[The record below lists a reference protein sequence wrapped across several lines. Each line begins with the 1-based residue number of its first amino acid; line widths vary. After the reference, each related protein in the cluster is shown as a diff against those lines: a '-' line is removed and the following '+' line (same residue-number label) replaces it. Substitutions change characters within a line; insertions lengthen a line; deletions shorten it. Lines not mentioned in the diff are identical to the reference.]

1 MRLYGAIQKVEP
13 QDDGTIRVFGIAT
26 TEAVDDQGEIVRA
39 SAMRAAI
46 PDYMRFPALR
56 EMHQLSAA
64 GTTVEANCGDD
75 GITRIIAHVV
85 DPVAVTKVKTAT
97 YRGFSIGGRVTQREA
112 GNPKTITGIVLNEIS
127 LVDRPA
133 NPDAVLDVWKASSM
147 QTEQAPAAAFNPPIQ
162 IWACSDPSHRHIAK
176 SEALTCLKASVTAG
190 ADAAQAEI
198 DAALKALEP
207 AEDVTAQTDPPALEP
222 AAEPPPTPEP
232 AAIEPPTPDP
242 PVAGFLLPAADP
254 AAPSGDDTEALAP
267 EEVVLAADTAEFIA
281 SVQRSLAEGQALLA
295 QADPAAKAADDNAD
309 DDGKKPYGD
318 VEYADPGHQADGKK
332 RYPVDT
338 EAHIRAAWSYIHMP
352 KNASKYEAKDL
363 ASVKAKIASAWKAKI
378 DSEGPPSASEKTSD
392 PDFVKALLVKGL
404 WNVCRTAELVQAL
417 DWLHEEI
424 SMEQIMEN
432 DDSPLPA
439 RLKGIIAELCAFLN
453 AQVAEETSELLE
465 DADVGD
471 GPGMTD
477 LGVMAMSAVA
487 RSLRKTI
494 TDTQKVELLVEQLE
508 KAGARHNKS
517 DQAHLD
523 TIAFA
528 LHKAMGIGTAKRA
541 EMAIMGQAHKTVLD
555 IGATALNA
563 DGRQMLTNSNPGP
576 EGPTTHAT
584 VDTGHAGRVTT
595 PNQTGAVPATP
606 HPPSVAKAATAD
618 ASPAFLMI
626 EAMAKSGNGHG
637 PLAACAHG
645 LLNAVSDGATCKEG
659 AAKPTRHNVE
669 DMARMHTLHAQLCM
683 VDGVTCSGAAADP
696 ATKVAAAAPADP
708 IPAASVTGSGGGG
721 GGGYGGGADDGPLNK
736 AMAENTALTKLLGDI
751 VPIMEGMKK
760 QISEIHAQPMPAAL
774 VANVGATDATRSNT
788 GTPTTVLT
796 PDDIA
801 KALKGMSEEES
812 TLTLIKARR
821 PIWINS
827 LHLPDAQREARDEL
841 AARKA

>member
-26 TEAVDDQGEIVRA
+26 TESVDDQGEIVRA

-46 PDYMRFPALR
+46 PDYMKFPALR

-75 GITRIIAHVV
+75 GITRITAHVV

-133 NPDAVLDVWKASSM
+133 NPDAVLDVWKASTM

-162 IWACSDPSHRHIAK
+162 IWACQDHSHRHIAK

-207 AEDVTAQTDPPALEP
+207 VEDAGAQTDPPAPPAVAEP
-222 AAEPPPTPEP
+222 TTPEAAAEAE
-232 AAIEPPTPDP
+232 DP
-242 PVAGFLLPAADP
+242 PAEVAPAGDTAAAALVPSEIVLP
-254 AAPSGDDTEALAP
+254 T
-267 EEVVLAADTAEFIA
+267 DTAEFIA
-281 SVQRSLAEGQALLA
+281 AVQRSLTDGEALLA
-295 QADPAAKAADDNAD
+295 QTEPPAIAVTEVEQAAKAGD
-309 DDGKKPYGD
+309 DD
-318 VEYADPGHQADGKK
+318 
-332 RYPVDT
+332 
-338 EAHIRAAWSYIHMP
+338 
-352 KNASKYEAKDL
+352 
-363 ASVKAKIASAWKAKI
+363 SVKRCPIAKSLYDVGRVASMILELNWVQ
-378 DSEGPPSASEKTSD
+378 EGLE
-392 PDFVKALLVKGL
+392 FE
-404 WNVCRTAELVQAL
+404 AEIEG
-417 DWLHEEI
+417 DG
-424 SMEQIMEN
+424 
-432 DDSPLPA
+432 SPQPA
-439 RLKGIIAELCAFLN
+439 RMAGIISELCGFLN
-453 AQVAEETSELLE
+453 ALVAEETSELLA
-465 DADVGD
+465 DLVDDDVG
-471 GPGMTD
+471 MTS
-477 LGVMAMSAVA
+477 VSPIAMSAVV

-494 TDTQKVELLVEQLE
+494 TDAQKVELLVEQLE

-528 LHKAMGIGTAKRA
+528 LHKAMGLGTAKRA
-541 EMAIMGQAHKTVLD
+541 ELAAMGKAHKAVLD
-555 IGATALNA
+555 IGATSLNA

-584 VDTGHAGRVTT
+584 VDTGHAGRITA
-595 PNQTGAVPATP
+595 PNPTGAVPATP
-606 HPPSVAKAATAD
+606 HPPTVSKAATAG

-626 EAMAKSGNGHG
+626 EAMAKSGKGHA
-637 PLAACAHG
+637 PLAACAHD
-645 LLNAVSDGATCKEG
+645 LLHAVSDGATCKEG
-659 AAKPTRHNVE
+659 AAKPTRHNVD
-669 DMARMHTLHAQLCM
+669 DMAGMHDLHAQLCM
-683 VDGVTCSGAAADP
+683 VDGVTCAGGEAPAA
-696 ATKVAAAAPADP
+696 KVAAAGADAAHVV
-708 IPAASVTGSGGGG
+708 PAAAAVEPLTG
-721 GGGYGGGADDGPLNK
+721 ATLLTTDDGPLNK
-736 AMAENTALTKLLGDI
+736 ALADKEALTKLLGDI
-751 VPIMEGMKK
+751 VPVMTAMHKRIED
-760 QISEIHAQPMPAAL
+760 IAAQPLPAAL
-774 VANVGATDATRSNT
+774 VANVGATDATRGNT
-788 GTPTTVLT
+788 GASTAVLT

-827 LHLPDAQREARDEL
+827 LHQPPTQREARDEL